1 MPKTISMRELN
12 EMLSAQEEELSA
24 EFGEKQRALVIENER
39 LSILLAE
46 KFKIIDDLTERLEKT
61 KTQVKD
67 KIPAP
72 YIVGVLDCGLS
83 PCMSDP
89 EPQNIIS
96 KFDYDKLPC
105 LDESDV
111 CLSCGS

>member
-1 MPKTISMRELN
+1 MRELN

-24 EFGEKQRALVIENER
+24 EFGAKQKALIAENER
-39 LSILLAE
+39 LSLLLVE
-46 KFKIIDDLTERLEKT
+46 KFKVIDDLTERLEKV

-83 PCMSDP
+83 PCISDP
-89 EPQNIIS
+89 VDITEQIAYKNI
-96 KFDYDKLPC
+96 PC
-105 LDESDV
+105 LDDDV
-111 CLSCGS
+111 CLSCSS

>member
-1 MPKTISMRELN
+1 MPKTLTMRELN
-12 EMLSAQEEELSA
+12 EMLSAQEEELVA
-24 EFGEKQRALVIENER
+24 EFGEKQRALVVENER

-46 KFKIIDDLTERLEKT
+46 KFKVIDNLTERLEKLERNT
-61 KTQVKD
+61 KQD
-67 KIPAP
+67 KPAP

-83 PCMSDP
+83 PCMNDP

>member
-1 MPKTISMRELN
+1 MPKTITMRELN
-12 EMLSAQEEELSA
+12 EMLSAQEEEMTL
-24 EFGEKQRALVIENER
+24 EFGAKQTALIAENER
-39 LSILLAE
+39 LSLLLME
-46 KFKIIDDLTERLEKT
+46 KFKVIDDLTERLEKLEKKT
-61 KTQVKD
+61 KQD
-67 KIPAP
+67 KPAP

-89 EPQNIIS
+89 ENIIS

>member
-1 MPKTISMRELN
+1 MRELN
-12 EMLSAQEEELSA
+12 EMLSAQEEEMTL
-24 EFGEKQRALVIENER
+24 EFGAKQTALIAENER
-39 LSILLAE
+39 LSLLLME
-46 KFKIIDDLTERLEKT
+46 KFKVIDDLTERLEKLEKKT
-61 KTQVKD
+61 KQD
-67 KIPAP
+67 KPAP

-89 EPQNIIS
+89 VDITEQFN
-96 KFDYDKLPC
+96 YDKLPC